1 MIEVVASWDAV
12 SRVRPRHAPKFAVI
26 LPANSGLMERN
37 WQYFIYLIA
46 AAAVLLFVAR
56 ARGKPGMMGYNAI
69 ALAIF
74 LVLGVLLFFNAL
86 G

>member
-1 MIEVVASWDAV
+1 
-12 SRVRPRHAPKFAVI
+12 
-26 LPANSGLMERN
+26 MERN